1 MMCALL
7 TSFDIDWGGERGIAF
22 GDPLVGP
29 TSYECRSL
37 SLKLRRIKRGLPSAI
52 PWWGPTNESKPS
64 LRAGPFSLPLAF
76 ESKLSTLV
84 KTKMPL
90 TGL

>member
-1 MMCALL
+1 MHANKKDTIPEELL
-7 TSFDIDWGGERGIAF
+7 EAYDDMIVGLKGIERKGA
-22 GDPLVGP
+22 
-29 TSYECRSL
+29 E
-37 SLKLRRIKRGLPSAI
+37 
-52 PWWGPTNESKPS
+52 PS
-64 LRAGPFSLPLAF
+64 LRAGSFSLPLAF